1 MAGGAFAIAEQVR
14 PLLQRESRVTV
25 LGHIQRG
32 GSPTGADR
40 VLATRLSVAAVEA
53 LAEGRGNC
61 LVGQWGREI
70 RCTPFAELK
79 TETKK
84 APLALLELID
94 DLA

>member
-1 MAGGAFAIAEQVR
+1 
-14 PLLQRESRVTV
+14 
-25 LGHIQRG
+25 
-32 GSPTGADR
+32 

-53 LAEGRGNC
+53 LAEGRGSC

-70 RCTPFAELK
+70 RCTPFAELA
-79 TETKK
+79 TEAKR

>member
-1 MAGGAFAIAEQVR
+1 
-14 PLLQRESRVTV
+14 V

-53 LAEGRGNC
+53 LVEGGGNC

-79 TETKK
+79 TEAKK

-94 DLA
+94 DLS